1 MVPTVGAGTSDT
13 TVRAP
18 TLARSSPAGICE
30 TVGADDPEA
39 PALGNEST
47 PMTRARRLDVRWRHV
62 VVVCI
67 VVVAATAR
75 FFRLDLMEFKGDE
88 AGVYRL
94 ALHALGYTEP
104 GVGRFFPTEGIAS
117 SVGVPNPPLFVY
129 LVALPTAVVRSPLAP
144 VGLIAATNVVAVWLC
159 YVAGAR
165 IWSRLTG
172 MIASALLALAP
183 WGIIFSR
190 KLWEQDLLPIV
201 SALFLLELHALLVQ
215 RRVRAVTTLVILAAV
230 GMQLHFSAVVLGGL
244 AVCALVRARS
254 VVTARSL
261 AAGLAVA
268 AVLWLPFLALH
279 GSSLLHPHPA
289 SVPPTIAHR
298 FAHAVHLTAAIGG
311 TDELSTLV
319 SWQPPAAQALTLL
332 LAVATFA
339 GLTLS
344 VRDGHGDLRSVR
356 GLALVWYVAPAALLT
371 LLRTTPYI
379 HYFIVLFPLPFIG
392 LGYLVSRLRSRLRV
406 AGIVVAALL
415 AVVFAST
422 DIELAH
428 RITRDRGAPGDYGSA
443 FAVKRSIARD
453 LSARSH
459 GHRVELDG
467 DIAGGAYDVL
477 LWNEHPNAT
486 PRPGPPAHFAIVDAF
501 APSSHPQVGR
511 LVAEVGPVRV
521 LRPR

>member
-1 MVPTVGAGTSDT
+1 
-13 TVRAP
+13 
-18 TLARSSPAGICE
+18 
-30 TVGADDPEA
+30 
-39 PALGNEST
+39 
-47 PMTRARRLDVRWRHV
+47 MTRVRHFDVRWHHV
-62 VVVCI
+62 VVVGI

-94 ALHALGYTEP
+94 ALHALGYSEP

-144 VGLIAATNVVAVWLC
+144 VGLIAATNVIAVWLC
-159 YVAGAR
+159 YLAGAR

-172 MIASALLALAP
+172 VIASALFALAP

-201 SALFLLELHALLVQ
+201 GALFLLELHALLVQ
-215 RRVRAVTTLVILAAV
+215 RRERAVATLVILAAI

-244 AVCALVRARS
+244 AACALIRARS

-268 AVLWLPFLALH
+268 AVLWVPFLALH

-289 SVPPTIAHR
+289 SVPPNIAHR

-319 SWQPPAAQALTLL
+319 SWQPPAAQALTLV
-332 LAVATFA
+332 LALATFV
-339 GLTLS
+339 GLALA
-344 VRDGHGDLRSVR
+344 VRDGHGDIRSVR

-371 LLRTTPYI
+371 LFRTNAYI

-392 LGYLVSRLRSRLRV
+392 LGYLVSRLRGRLR
-406 AGIVVAALL
+406 IVGVVLASVL

-428 RITRDRGAPGDYGSA
+428 RITRDKGAPGDYGSA
-443 FAVKRSIARD
+443 YAIKRSVARD
-453 LSARSH
+453 LSVRSH
-459 GHRVELDG
+459 GHRVELEG
-467 DIAGGAYDVL
+467 DSAGGAYDVL
-477 LWNEHPNAT
+477 LWNEHPNAA
-486 PRPGPPAHFAIVDAF
+486 PLPGPPARFTIVDEF
-501 APSSHPQVGR
+501 APLSQPREGR
-511 LVAEVGPVRV
+511 PLARFGPVRV
-521 LRPR
+521 LRRR